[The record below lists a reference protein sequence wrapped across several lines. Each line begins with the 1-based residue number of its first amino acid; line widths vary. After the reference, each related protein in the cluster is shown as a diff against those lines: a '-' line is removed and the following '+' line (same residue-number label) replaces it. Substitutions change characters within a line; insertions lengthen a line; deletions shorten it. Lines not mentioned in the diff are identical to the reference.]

1 MKRGEVIATVSDLFG
16 DIVEEIKAPLD
27 GIIVSQRT
35 YATIHPGEWTVYVGS
50 YSVEVSGGGQTVES
64 LAASLEIGPSHSYD
78 KLEDLLDSVAGSVGP
93 HLHSLASV
101 SFPSVSVGTIGSQLI
116 NNFNSTT
123 QQGEPVHSAV
133 IGGSSR
139 WYLLTAQ
146 TDATMLID
154 TLGSDIATV
163 LAVYTGSSI
172 FSLQTVATNLNGAP
186 DGVRSLVKFPATNGT
201 SYLVAV
207 DGVNGAQGN
216 INLNWRMGIAP
227 NPAAPAK
234 TLVTTNGDALTLQA
248 GVTND
253 ATTPSYQWQVNGAN
267 IAGATNATF
276 TLSNI
281 QFNQVGSYGVA
292 ISNLLGVVVNPI
304 ATISMQSPLN
314 LTRDTSVNPT
324 GFRVTGSATEAMVLQ
339 SSTNLFVW
347 NPLYTNSTPLLPI
360 NYLDTNSAK
369 HTQGFYRLKSWP

>member
-1 MKRGEVIATVSDLFG
+1 M
-16 DIVEEIKAPLD
+16 
-27 GIIVSQRT
+27 
-35 YATIHPGEWTVYVGS
+35 
-50 YSVEVSGGGQTVES
+50 
-64 LAASLEIGPSHSYD
+64 
-78 KLEDLLDSVAGSVGP
+78 
-93 HLHSLASV
+93 
-101 SFPSVSVGTIGSQLI
+101 
-116 NNFNSTT
+116 
-123 QQGEPVHSAV
+123 
-133 IGGSSR
+133 
-139 WYLLTAQ
+139 
-146 TDATMLID
+146 
-154 TLGSDIATV
+154 
-163 LAVYTGSSI
+163 
-172 FSLQTVATNLNGAP
+172 
-186 DGVRSLVKFPATNGT
+186 
-201 SYLVAV
+201 
-207 DGVNGAQGN
+207 
-216 INLNWRMGIAP
+216 
-227 NPAAPAK
+227 
-234 TLVTTNGDALTLQA
+234 TTNGDALTLQA